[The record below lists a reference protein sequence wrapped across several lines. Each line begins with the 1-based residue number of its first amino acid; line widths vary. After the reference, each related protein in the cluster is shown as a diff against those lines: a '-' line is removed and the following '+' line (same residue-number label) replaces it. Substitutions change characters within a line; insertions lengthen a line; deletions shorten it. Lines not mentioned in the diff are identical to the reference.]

1 MVPWIWIVGFL
12 IALVALAIPI
22 LAIVLDSPALHRF
35 LDARRAADGDAVNDL
50 SRRIALLEDEVD
62 EIGRGLQGLKEDTQ
76 FLQRLLESADERSA
90 HRELPPPE
98 AK

>member
-35 LDARRAADGDAVNDL
+35 LDARRGETGDAMNEL
-50 SRRIALLEDEVD
+50 TRRVALLEDEVD
-62 EIGRGLQGLKEDTQ
+62 EIGRALQGVKDDTQ
-76 FLQRLLESADERSA
+76 FLQRLLESAEERRA
-90 HRELPPPE
+90 HRELPPPDAE
-98 AK
+98 